1 MNNERF
7 AYKWWKVVAYE
18 ITILLIN
25 NNGKWGLHP
34 IVKMVR
40 EECVHDWTKYKT
52 QKTMD
57 DLDKEIE
64 SIVKYYETRRK
75 KSRFK
80 KYEQKH
86 GETPLGGEM
95 RITADFMDDD

>member
-64 SIVKYYETRRK
+64 SIVKYYEHAAKKVDSKSMNRK
-75 KSRFK
+75 MGRL
-80 KYEQKH
+80 H
-86 GETPLGGEM
+86 
-95 RITADFMDDD
+95 